1 MSRRTC
7 DDCGEPVSGKAG
19 VRTNYCYDCGRA
31 RLAYRDALG
40 FDVAASWG
48 DIAAEL
54 GVTRQRVQQIYD
66 GILAKLRRRH
76 GADLRAVL
84 MQMMGER

>member
-1 MSRRTC
+1 VRRTC
-7 DDCGEPVSGKAG
+7 DDCGKAVIG
-19 VRTNYCYDCGRA
+19 QAGDQANYCYDCGRA

-40 FDVAASWG
+40 FEVQASWC